1 MYAMVN
7 AVAQHEA
14 GMPVTPSVAPPLWL
28 LTPQN
33 APTASEAFPVVTS
46 YQAQY
51 KSLWGV

>member
-1 MYAMVN
+1 
-7 AVAQHEA
+7 
-14 GMPVTPSVAPPLWL
+14 L